1 MYTLY
6 RSHNGCMLYLLLII
20 FCVVS
25 YPCFR
30 LFIIITAVYCI
41 LRASNVTAQEVL
53 HVQQAGIAIAHYQW
67 WEDSLPVFHA
77 RLTGLAYHTRKKKS
91 IQWIFSVGSQEN
103 IHCHIHM

>member
-1 MYTLY
+1 MLFFSKLADNINYQLFFIGGGGAQKDTYTTQSITQCKTETINFLFCMCVLYTLY

-41 LRASNVTAQEVL
+41 LRA
-53 HVQQAGIAIAHYQW
+53 IRW
-67 WEDSLPVFHA
+67 P
-77 RLTGLAYHTRKKKS
+77 
-91 IQWIFSVGSQEN
+91 
-103 IHCHIHM
+103 